1 MTSRLRRRRLLGR
14 LVTMMA
20 LVSMCAILPA
30 AGQTLGDAAREAQA
44 RRKTVKSPGKVYTND
59 SLRSEP
65 PPAQS
70 TPAPPP
76 TTTATPPS
84 QSGVAPGEDKSKAA
98 DQSSGKD
105 EATWR
110 ERVKAERDALAR
122 AETFAAA
129 LQSQINGLYAEFTA
143 CQAPPQCNQISA
155 NRQKSIAELDR
166 VKKEVETHTKN
177 IADIQE
183 EARKDGVP
191 AGWVR

>member
-1 MTSRLRRRRLLGR
+1 MTSRLTRRGLLGR
-14 LVTMMA
+14 FATLMV
-20 LVSMCAILPA
+20 LVSICAVFPA
-30 AGQTLGDAAREAQA
+30 SGQTLGDAAREAQA

-84 QSGVAPGEDKSKAA
+84 QSGVAPGDDKAKAA
-98 DQSSGKD
+98 DQSGKD

-155 NRQKSIAELDR
+155 NRQKSLAELDR
-166 VKKEVETHTKN
+166 VRKEVETHTKN

-183 EARKDGVP
+183 EARKAGVP

>member
-1 MTSRLRRRRLLGR
+1 MTSRPTRWRLLGPVAT
-14 LVTMMA
+14 LMV
-20 LVSMCAILPA
+20 LVSICAVFPA
-30 AGQTLGDAAREAQA
+30 SGQTLGDAAREAQA

-84 QSGVAPGEDKSKAA
+84 QSGVAPGDDKAKAA
-98 DQSSGKD
+98 DQSGKD

-155 NRQKSIAELDR
+155 NRQKSMAELDR
-166 VKKEVETHTKN
+166 VKREVETHTKN

-183 EARKDGVP
+183 EARKAGVP

>member
-1 MTSRLRRRRLLGR
+1 
-14 LVTMMA
+14 
-20 LVSMCAILPA
+20 MCAVVPA
-30 AGQTLGDAAREAQA
+30 TGQTLADAAKEAKA

-70 TPAPPP
+70 TPAFP
-76 TTTATPPS
+76 TTPPATPPS
-84 QSGVAPGEDKSKAA
+84 QSGVAPGDDTSKAA
-98 DQSSGKD
+98 AEATGKD

-110 ERVKAERDALAR
+110 ERIKSERDALAR

-155 NRQKSIAELDR
+155 NRQKSMAELDR

-177 IADIQE
+177 IENIQE
-183 EARKDGVP
+183 EARKAGVP

>member
-1 MTSRLRRRRLLGR
+1 M
-14 LVTMMA
+14 V
-20 LVSMCAILPA
+20 LVSICAVFPA
-30 AGQTLGDAAREAQA
+30 SGQTLGDAAREAQA

-59 SLRSEP
+59 NLRSEP

-84 QSGVAPGEDKSKAA
+84 QSGVAPGDGKAKAA
-98 DQSSGKD
+98 DQSGKD

-155 NRQKSIAELDR
+155 NRQKSMAELDR
-166 VKKEVETHTKN
+166 VKREVETHTKN

-183 EARKDGVP
+183 EARKAGVP

>member
-1 MTSRLRRRRLLGR
+1 MTSRLSRRHPLGR
-14 LVTMMA
+14 LASLMA

-84 QSGVAPGEDKSKAA
+84 QSGVAPGDDKSKTSAEA
-98 DQSSGKD
+98 SGKD

-110 ERVKAERDALAR
+110 ERIKNERDALAR

-155 NRQKSIAELDR
+155 NRQKSMAELDR

-177 IADIQE
+177 IENIQE
-183 EARKDGVP
+183 EARKAGVP